1 MKEVIDFFR
10 RLHDDNTRE
19 WFDAHRAE
27 WTRVKGRF
35 ADFTGQLIEGI
46 SSFDPTVRGLRPQ
59 DCTYRI
65 ARDTRFS
72 NDKSPYKTHIGAYIA
87 PKGKKSGFAGY
98 YFHIEP
104 CADSL
109 VGCNLLSAGLYCPEP
124 TVLRSVREEILDNG
138 AEIEAAVGKAQRE
151 LQTLRAKSDE
161 KAKAD
166 AEKLAAETKN
176 KEAAMRIKA
185 KTNLDRAASLIV
197 ERIVN
202 G

>member
-1 MKEVIDFFR
+1 MSFEAITTIR
-10 RLHDDNTRE
+10 
-19 WFDAHRAE
+19 DAENRA
-27 WTRVKGRF
+27 KQIQ
-35 ADFTGQLIEGI
+35 AEGKA
-46 SSFDPTVRGLRPQ
+46 V
-59 DCTYRI
+59 
-65 ARDTRFS
+65 
-72 NDKSPYKTHIGAYIA
+72 
-87 PKGKKSGFAGY
+87 
-98 YFHIEP
+98 
-104 CADSL
+104 
-109 VGCNLLSAGLYCPEP
+109 
-124 TVLRSVREEILDNG
+124 
-138 AEIEAAVGKAQRE
+138 IEAAVGKAQQE

>member
-1 MKEVIDFFR
+1 MSFEAITTIR
-10 RLHDDNTRE
+10 
-19 WFDAHRAE
+19 DAENRA
-27 WTRVKGRF
+27 KQIQ
-35 ADFTGQLIEGI
+35 AD
-46 SSFDPTVRGLRPQ
+46 
-59 DCTYRI
+59 
-65 ARDTRFS
+65 
-72 NDKSPYKTHIGAYIA
+72 
-87 PKGKKSGFAGY
+87 GKA
-98 YFHIEP
+98 
-104 CADSL
+104 A
-109 VGCNLLSAGLYCPEP
+109 
-124 TVLRSVREEILDNG
+124 
-138 AEIEAAVGKAQRE
+138 IEAAVGKAQRE

>member
-1 MKEVIDFFR
+1 MSFEAITTIR
-10 RLHDDNTRE
+10 
-19 WFDAHRAE
+19 DAENRA
-27 WTRVKGRF
+27 KQIQ
-35 ADFTGQLIEGI
+35 ADAQAAEAEGK
-46 SSFDPTVRGLRPQ
+46 
-59 DCTYRI
+59 
-65 ARDTRFS
+65 A
-72 NDKSPYKTHIGAYIA
+72 A
-87 PKGKKSGFAGY
+87 
-98 YFHIEP
+98 
-104 CADSL
+104 
-109 VGCNLLSAGLYCPEP
+109 
-124 TVLRSVREEILDNG
+124 
-138 AEIEAAVGKAQRE
+138 IEAAVGKAQRE

>member
-1 MKEVIDFFR
+1 M
-10 RLHDDNTRE
+10 
-19 WFDAHRAE
+19 
-27 WTRVKGRF
+27 
-35 ADFTGQLIEGI
+35 
-46 SSFDPTVRGLRPQ
+46 SF
-59 DCTYRI
+59 
-65 ARDTRFS
+65 
-72 NDKSPYKTHIGAYIA
+72 
-87 PKGKKSGFAGY
+87 
-98 YFHIEP
+98 
-104 CADSL
+104 
-109 VGCNLLSAGLYCPEP
+109 
-124 TVLRSVREEILDNG
+124 EEITTIRD
-138 AEIEAAVGKAQRE
+138 AENRAKQIQADAQAVGKAQRE

>member
-1 MKEVIDFFR
+1 MSFEAITTIRDAENRAKADPSR
-10 RLHDDNTRE
+10 R
-19 WFDAHRAE
+19 AG
-27 WTRVKGRF
+27 GRCSGSGSGSGR
-35 ADFTGQLIEGI
+35 GQRRRSRPPSARR
-46 SSFDPTVRGLRPQ
+46 SS
-59 DCTYRI
+59 
-65 ARDTRFS
+65 
-72 NDKSPYKTHIGAYIA
+72 
-87 PKGKKSGFAGY
+87 
-98 YFHIEP
+98 
-104 CADSL
+104 
-109 VGCNLLSAGLYCPEP
+109 
-124 TVLRSVREEILDNG
+124 
-138 AEIEAAVGKAQRE
+138 E

>member
-1 MKEVIDFFR
+1 MTRKTVQSRSKPTR
-10 RLHDDNTRE
+10 R
-19 WFDAHRAE
+19 
-27 WTRVKGRF
+27 
-35 ADFTGQLIEGI
+35 
-46 SSFDPTVRGLRPQ
+46 RPLQ
-59 DCTYRI
+59 RQW
-65 ARDTRFS
+65 
-72 NDKSPYKTHIGAYIA
+72 
-87 PKGKKSGFAGY
+87 
-98 YFHIEP
+98 
-104 CADSL
+104 
-109 VGCNLLSAGLYCPEP
+109 
-124 TVLRSVREEILDNG
+124 
-138 AEIEAAVGKAQRE
+138 IEAAVGKAQRE